1 MVGAIDPVVPF
12 FYSLGGVQLVNA
24 LNALM
29 VGSADDAV
37 YLGKYTKVTADAIA
51 KIDKFGTAVPAGLTD
66 RGWISEDGASLELSD
81 SVDKIRGHQGHGVVK
96 TYMSESDTTFTV
108 TFLETQ
114 LETLVESLDI
124 KTGTLSGTG
133 ESAVAI
139 LDVPS
144 SRKTR
149 LLSGVVDLFDVSG
162 VDAQIRIL
170 LPMLSLGERT
180 GLQFKVG
187 EIMAYEYKLEVLG
200 GFKLITNAPDVIR
213 DSALFAE
220 LLEVPELP

>member
-1 MVGAIDPVVPF
+1 MAT
-12 FYSLGGVQLVNA
+12 NA

-29 VGSADDAV
+29 VGSEDDAV
-37 YLGKYTKVTADAIA
+37 YLGKFSTATADAVKAIA
-51 KIDKFGTAVPAGLTD
+51 TFEAPVPTGLSD
-66 RGWISEDGASLELSD
+66 RGWVSEDGAALELSD

-124 KTGTLSGTG
+124 TAGKLTGVG

-162 VDAQIRIL
+162 VDAKIRL
-170 LPMLSLGERT
+170 LFPMLSLGERT
-180 GLQFKVG
+180 GISFKVG

-200 GFKLITNAPDVIR
+200 GFKLITNAPGVIEN
-213 DSALFAE
+213 AE
-220 LLEVPELP
+220 AFTSLGLTEAA